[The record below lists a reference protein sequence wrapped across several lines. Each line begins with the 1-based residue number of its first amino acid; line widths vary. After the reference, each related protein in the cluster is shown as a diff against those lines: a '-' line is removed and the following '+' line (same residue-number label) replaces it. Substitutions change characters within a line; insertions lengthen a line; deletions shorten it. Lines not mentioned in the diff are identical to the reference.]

1 MATISNTKMPAK
13 KKKPDKPPDKS
24 KGVDF
29 IRHKIPFKSIRT
41 SLKSI
46 IKDSDT
52 QKKINDL
59 VIRINDIVIDTY
71 KFIKLYVLKKLN
83 NNQDVPTIDT
93 DFIKYCIT
101 ALGTR
106 DNRGKKTVETPLLQE
121 IQEFYTTDFQPIN
134 NHQKHQLN
142 NLSYTL
148 PYVCSSIEVSIT
160 NNIKEHFIKRLS
172 KFISIFCGDYYELN
186 YNGNIQDRTSKEYK
200 KEKKSLLYKVNKC
213 IIENTPEDIPAFIM
227 PWYNTIKDKIIP
239 SNIEKTMAYDCKANP
254 YKYVSISYYINA
266 QYESYNDSIY
276 KEIEKLQSKK
286 DKARKEETKKKYNDA
301 IKELNCKII
310 KLFQLMPLRNS
321 CVPKYLFIDSA
332 TLANLFSDKGFKG
345 NLIQDLKNNR
355 DTIWNTYFNMN
366 KSIFKLNDYNFNYTL
381 ITDGIGCSLHFKHK
395 NYKESKKENA
405 NNFESNDLYYIDDL
419 SDEQIEEFKNKK
431 IVTADPGK
439 KYLLYMIDDENK
451 VLKYSSGQR
460 NMESLNTRNRRIK
473 QTNKKQHQDIIDAE
487 TELSKYNC
495 KTNNYEKFKEYIK
508 EKYKCN
514 NIIKKYYQE
523 EINRKLNWRT
533 KTYRQSSDDK
543 FLNNI
548 ENTYGNK
555 DDMLICIGDWSNK
568 NTIKGL
574 GSPMGIGLKRLVAK
588 KYNTVLLDEYNTSK
602 LCCNCHK
609 ENDNKVINSK
619 SLFRLLTCKNCDNTI
634 QSHCN
639 VGSSE
644 NLNNPTLKCVND
656 GLNHHVFSKFL
667 NRDMNSCVNMQC
679 IVKAYLT
686 ENRKR
691 PKEFARSD

>member
-1 MATISNTKMPAK
+1 MSRK
-13 KKKPDKPPDKS
+13 KKTKDPDKPPENP

-29 IRHKIPFKSIRT
+29 TNHKIPFKSIRT

-52 QKKINDL
+52 QKKINEL

-71 KFIKLYVLKKLN
+71 QFIKLYVLKKLN
-83 NNQDVPTIDT
+83 NNNELPTIDIT
-93 DFIKYCIT
+93 FIKYCIT
-101 ALGTR
+101 SLGTR
-106 DNRGKKTVETPLLQE
+106 DNRGKKIVDTPLLQE
-121 IQEFYTTDFQPIN
+121 IQQFYSTDFQPIN
-134 NHQKHQLN
+134 NHQKYQLN
-142 NLSYTL
+142 NLSFTL
-148 PYVCSSIEVSIT
+148 PYVCSSIEVSIK

-172 KFISIFCGDYYELN
+172 KFISIFGGNYYEEHYSGELT
-186 YNGNIQDRTSKEYK
+186 DRNTKEYK
-200 KEKKSLLYKVNKC
+200 KEKNSLLYKVKKC
-213 IIENTPEDIPAFIM
+213 IIENKPLEIPTIM
-227 PWYNTIKDKIIP
+227 NGWYNTIKDKITP
-239 SNIEKTMAYDCKANP
+239 SNIEKSMAYDCKANP
-254 YKYVSISYYINA
+254 YKYVSISYYLNC
-266 QYESYNDSIY
+266 EFEKYNDSIY
-276 KEIEKLQSKK
+276 KEIELWKK
-286 DKARKEETKKKYNDA
+286 KVDKARKEDTKKKYNDK

-310 KLFQLMPLRNS
+310 KLFQLMSLRNS

-332 TLANLFSDKGFKG
+332 TLVNVIGDTGNKGE
-345 NLIQDLKNNR
+345 LLEELKTNR
-355 DTIWNTYFNMN
+355 NKIWNTYFNMN
-366 KSIFKLNDYNFNYTL
+366 KSVFKVKDYNFNYTL

-439 KYLLYMIDDENK
+439 KYLLYMIDNENK

-460 NMESLNTRNRRIK
+460 SIESLNTRNRRIK
-473 QTNKKQHQDIIDAE
+473 ETNKKQHQEIIDAE

-495 KTNNYEKFKEYIK
+495 KTNNYEKFKEFIK

-514 NIIKKYYQE
+514 KIIKKYYEE

-533 KTYRQSSDDK
+533 KTYRQSSEDK

-548 ENTYGNK
+548 EKTYGHKN
-555 DDMLICIGDWSNK
+555 DILVCIGDWSNK

-574 GSPMGIGLKRLVAK
+574 GSTMGIGLKRLVSK

-619 SLFRLLTCKNCDNTI
+619 SLFRLLTCK
-634 QSHCN
+634 HCSD
-639 VGSSE
+639 GSSE
-644 NLNNPTLKCVND
+644 NLINPSLKC
-656 GLNHHVFSKFL
+656 SKFL
-667 NRDMNSCVNMQC
+667 NRDMNSCLNMQF
-679 IVKAYLT
+679 IVKSYLT

-691 PKEFARSD
+691 PKEFTRAN

>member
-1 MATISNTKMPAK
+1 MSK
-13 KKKPDKPPDKS
+13 KKKPDKPTEKN

-29 IRHKIPFKSIRT
+29 TKHKVPFKSIRT

-46 IKDSDT
+46 IEDSDT

-59 VIRINDIVIDTY
+59 AIRINNIIIDTY
-71 KFIKLYVLKKLN
+71 QFIKLFILKKLN
-83 NNQDVPTIDT
+83 NKQDIPTIDT
-93 DFIKYCIT
+93 NFIKYCIT

-106 DNRGKKTVETPLLQE
+106 DNRGKKTVDTPLLQE
-121 IQEFYTTDFQPIN
+121 INNFYATDFQPIN
-134 NHQKHQLN
+134 NHEKHHLN

-172 KFISIFCGDYYELN
+172 KFISIFGSNYYEDH
-186 YNGNIQDRTSKEYK
+186 YNGNIQDRNSKDYK
-200 KEKKSLLYKVNKC
+200 KEKKSLLYKVKKC
-213 IIENTPEDIPAFIM
+213 IIDNTPIEIPTIM
-227 PWYNTIKDKIIP
+227 IEWYNNIKDKITP

-254 YKYVSISYYINA
+254 YKYISVSYYINC
-266 QYESYNDSIY
+266 QYETYNDSIY
-276 KEIEKLQSKK
+276 KEIEKLQKK
-286 DKARKEETKKKYNDA
+286 VEKARKEETKNKYNNS
-301 IKELNCKII
+301 IKELNSKII

-321 CVPKYLFIDSA
+321 CVPKYLLIDSA
-332 TLANLFSDKGFKG
+332 TLANIFSDKGCKG

-366 KSIFKLNDYNFNYTL
+366 KSIFKLKDYNFNYTL

-405 NNFESNDLYYIDDL
+405 DNFESNELCYIDDL
-419 SDEQIEEFKNKK
+419 SDEQLKEFKDKK

-460 NMESLNTRNRRIK
+460 SMESLNTRNRRIK
-473 QTNKKQHQDIIDAE
+473 ETNKKQHQEIIDAE

-495 KTNNYEKFKEYIK
+495 KTNNYTKFKDYIK
-508 EKYKCN
+508 EKNKCN
-514 NIIKKYYQE
+514 KIIKKYYE
-523 EINRKLNWRT
+523 EDINRKLHWRT
-533 KTYRQSSDDK
+533 KTYRQSSEDK

-548 ENTYGNK
+548 ENTYGHK
-555 DDMLICIGDWSNK
+555 DNTLICIGDWSNK

-574 GSPMGIGLKRLVAK
+574 GSTMGIGLKRLVAK
-588 KYNTVLLDEYNTSK
+588 RFNTVLIDEYNTSK

-609 ENDNKVINSK
+609 ENNNKVINSK
-619 SLFRLLTCKNCDNTI
+619 SLFRLLTC
-634 QSHCN
+634 SHCN

-644 NLNNPTLKCVND
+644 NLNNPTLKC
-656 GLNHHVFSKFL
+656 SKFL
-667 NRDMNSCVNMQC
+667 NRDMNSCLNMQC
-679 IVKAYLT
+679 IIKAYLT
-686 ENRKR
+686 DNRKR
-691 PKEFARSD
+691 PKEFTRTD

>member
-1 MATISNTKMPAK
+1 MSK
-13 KKKPDKPPDKS
+13 KKKPDKPTEKT

-29 IRHKIPFKSIRT
+29 TKHKVPFKSIRT

-59 VIRINDIVIDTY
+59 VIRINDIIIDTY
-71 KFIKLYVLKKLN
+71 QFIKLYILKKLN
-83 NNQDVPTIDT
+83 NKQEIPTIDT
-93 DFIKYCIT
+93 NFIKYCIT
-101 ALGTR
+101 TLGTR
-106 DNRGKKTVETPLLQE
+106 DNRGKKTVDTPLLQE
-121 IQEFYTTDFQPIN
+121 INNFYATEFQPIN

-172 KFISIFCGDYYELN
+172 KFISIFGSNYYEEH
-186 YNGNIQDRTSKEYK
+186 YNGNIQDRNSKDYK
-200 KEKKSLLYKVNKC
+200 KEKKTLLYKVKKC
-213 IIENTPEDIPAFIM
+213 IIENKPQEIPTIM
-227 PWYNTIKDKIIP
+227 TEWYNTIKDEITPKD
-239 SNIEKTMAYDCKANP
+239 IEKSMAYDCKANP
-254 YKYVSISYYINA
+254 YKYISISYYINSK
-266 QYESYNDSIY
+266 YEAYNNSIH
-276 KEIEKLQSKK
+276 KEIAKLQSKA
-286 DKARKEETKKKYNDA
+286 DKVKKEETKKKYNYS
-301 IKELNCKII
+301 IKELNSKII
-310 KLFQLMPLRNS
+310 KLFQLMPQRNS
-321 CVPKYLFIDSA
+321 CIPKYLLIDSA
-332 TLANLFSDKGFKG
+332 TLANIFSDKGCKAT
-345 NLIQDLKNNR
+345 LLEDLKNNR
-355 DTIWNTYFNMN
+355 DAIWNTYFNMN
-366 KSIFKLNDYNFNYTL
+366 KSIFKLKDYNFNYTL

-405 NNFESNDLYYIDDL
+405 DNFESNELCYIDDL
-419 SDEQIEEFKNKK
+419 SDEQIEEFKDKK

-460 NMESLNTRNRRIK
+460 SMESLNTRNRRIK
-473 QTNKKQHQDIIDAE
+473 ETNKKQHQEIIDAE

-495 KTNNYEKFKEYIK
+495 KTNDYTKFKDYIK
-508 EKYKCN
+508 AKNRCN
-514 NIIKKYYQE
+514 NIIKKYYE
-523 EINRKLNWRT
+523 KEINRKLNWRT
-533 KTYRQSSDDK
+533 KTYRQSSEDK

-555 DDMLICIGDWSNK
+555 NDTLICIGDWSNK

-574 GSPMGIGLKRLVAK
+574 GSTMGIGLKKLVAK
-588 KYNTVLLDEYNTSK
+588 RFNTVLIDEYKTSK

-619 SLFRLLTCKNCDNTI
+619 SLFRLLTCK
-634 QSHCN
+634 HCN

-644 NLNNPTLKCVND
+644 NLNNPTLKC
-656 GLNHHVFSKFL
+656 SKFL
-667 NRDMNSCVNMQC
+667 NRDMNSCINMQC
-679 IVKAYLT
+679 IVNAYLS

-691 PKEFARSD
+691 PKEFTRTD